1 MMGEELRRCAW
12 LGTWAGAADPVYRRY
27 HDEEWG
33 VPCRDER
40 QLFEML
46 LLDGAQAGL
55 AWITVLKK
63 RENYRQAFASF
74 DADIIAA
81 YTEDDV
87 QRLLANPGII
97 RNQAKIRAF
106 IGNARA
112 WNALRA
118 REDAVAWL
126 WQFVDGRPVHNHWR
140 TMADIPTSTPASDSM
155 ARELKKLGFRFVGTT
170 ICYAFMQAAGM
181 VNDHTTDCYRHA
193 ALLPAASGA

>member
-1 MMGEELRRCAW
+1 MMEAELRRCAW

-46 LLDGAQAGL
+46 LLEGAQAGL
-55 AWITVLKK
+55 SWITVLKK
-63 RENYRQAFASF
+63 RDNYRQAFSNF
-74 DADIIAA
+74 DSDAIAA
-81 YTEDDV
+81 YTEADV
-87 QRLLANPGII
+87 QRLIANPGII

-106 IGNARA
+106 IGNAKA

-126 WQFVDGRPVHNHWR
+126 WQFVGGSPVQNQWQ
-140 TMADIPTSTPASDSM
+140 TIAEVPASTPASDAM
-155 ARELKKLGFRFVGTT
+155 AHALKKLGFRFAGTT
-170 ICYAFMQAAGM
+170 ICYAFMQATGM

-193 ALLPAASGA
+193 ALLHASGGT